1 MAKEKIIKVV
11 KIIVLIMVVILA
23 IILIKK
29 VMNKEEIPFITN
41 TNAYIVLS
49 GSMEPEIGVGD
60 IVITTSVKQED
71 IKVGDIISFTK
82 GTTMVTHRVTEINEE
97 NEVVTYKTKG
107 DNNNTEDLGVI
118 TYDNVV
124 GKYKSKIP
132 KVGHIILFIQ
142 KYLIVVIA
150 IFIFFT
156 VFMLTKPQE
165 KVQTKENE
173 TKENDDNKKKE

>member
-1 MAKEKIIKVV
+1 MIKEKTTKVI
-11 KIIVLIMVVILA
+11 KIIVLVIIITLA
-23 IILIKK
+23 IIIIKK
-29 VMNKEEIPFITN
+29 IINKEEIPFITN

-165 KVQTKENE
+165 KVQTKEN
-173 TKENDDNKKKE
+173 DDNKKKE